1 MTMKHTR
8 AFPEIQVNFHWRR
21 AAGIRQGLF
30 RMLPTV
36 NREGRIAW
44 GPSFWIRSSV
54 SLILGIGWIVA
65 MVSLALGSHRGG
77 EEHYVASETVLPDRV
92 GHAIPGASF
101 QVFLYGGTGTDDEGS
116 RNGGQANAA
125 LQTVVEA
132 FGHLMEHR
140 TDYAR
145 FHEALTKEALHQVII
160 EPKVVNRE
168 GKEFLFLV
176 VRTERPGRVN
186 LLLSASALKEHGY
199 LNHPEQ
205 LVPVLAR
212 EFQWVV
218 SKADTTPKRQI
229 KGERA
234 DLKRAR
240 ILTNQEI
247 GELSGEEREHV
258 LQDLFGTY
266 LTTVDRHASLE
277 GQFYYEV
284 GSTTLLPPDQP
295 DSTIKLYD
303 IRVREA
309 LQKIVREPYFQEHTP
324 KAVRSLLNGKIWNVA
339 FANIPNRDWATR
351 TRVAPKEQSITVGEQ
366 DRAIQPAMI
375 LINIYRTAAPEDPFY
390 AETNGLPMGALPP
403 DALARVIA
411 SEIQHHIT
419 EKSMR
424 GHTAED
430 ALTAP

>member
-1 MTMKHTR
+1 MNQTR
-8 AFPEIQVNFHWRR
+8 VYPGRPVSSCAPQGKDARPGLFFCLLTGCRTRQN
-21 AAGIRQGLF
+21 AGIVFPWSGF
-30 RMLPTV
+30 
-36 NREGRIAW
+36 
-44 GPSFWIRSSV
+44 FV
-54 SLILGIGWIVA
+54 SLLLGLGCMVA
-65 MVSLALGSHRGG
+65 MAPLALASHRGA
-77 EEHYVASETVLPDRV
+77 EEHHVASESVTEDMVE
-92 GHAIPGASF
+92 HAVPGAPF
-101 QVFLYGGTGTDDEGS
+101 QVFLHEGTGADQEGS
-116 RNGGQANAA
+116 QSQVPAEAA

-132 FGHLMEHR
+132 FGHMMAHR
-140 TDYAR
+140 TDYPR
-145 FHEALTKEALHQVII
+145 FHEALNKDALHRVII

-168 GKEFLFLV
+168 GKEFFLLV

-186 LLLSASALKEHGY
+186 LLMSASALKERGY

-229 KGERA
+229 TGERA
-234 DLKRAR
+234 DLKTAP
-240 ILTNQEI
+240 IQTNQEI
-247 GELSGEEREHV
+247 GKLSGEEREHV

-277 GQFYYEV
+277 GQSYYEV
-284 GSTTLLPPDQP
+284 GSPTLLPPAQP
-295 DSTIKLYD
+295 DSTTKLYD

-309 LQKIVREPYFQEHTP
+309 LQKIVREAYFQEHTP

-339 FANIPNRDWATR
+339 FANIQNRDWATR
-351 TRVAPKEQSITVGEQ
+351 TRVVPKEQSITAGEK
-366 DRAIQPAMI
+366 DRTIQPAMI
-375 LINIYRTAAPEDPFY
+375 LINIHRTAAPEDPFY
-390 AETNGLPMGALPP
+390 AETNGLPMGALSP